1 MPEIVGN
8 WHACSEGLSNIF
20 LRLQIPP
27 YFDGRFRK
35 STIFSNILE
44 IFAQNIKNCR
54 SIRIIYFNTHDSN
67 TPISLAGF
75 KKEILQL
82 FCKKGLNI
90 FEKII
95 ILRCLKNKMKKK
107 NKNIPCA
114 FAPDAGVISSTST
127 AEGNK

>member
-1 MPEIVGN
+1 MPI
-8 WHACSEGLSNIF
+8 GLT
-20 LRLQIPP
+20 
-27 YFDGRFRK
+27 GV
-35 STIFSNILE
+35 
-44 IFAQNIKNCR
+44 
-54 SIRIIYFNTHDSN
+54 
-67 TPISLAGF
+67 

-95 ILRCLKNKMKKK
+95 ILTPLKNKMEKK

-114 FAPDAGVISSTST
+114 FAPDAGVISSVST